1 MTSRIHNGFEQLF
14 NSIDGR
20 VMVLQN
26 SEKMW
31 QTRGLKGVIWWTII
45 FVVRSYETQ
54 NARSTRKK
62 SFVLIAYS
70 IVYQQALGS
79 HKSTFVDVHQ

>member
-26 SEKMW
+26 SEKM
-31 QTRGLKGVIWWTII
+31 
-45 FVVRSYETQ
+45 
-54 NARSTRKK
+54 
-62 SFVLIAYS
+62 
-70 IVYQQALGS
+70 
-79 HKSTFVDVHQ
+79 